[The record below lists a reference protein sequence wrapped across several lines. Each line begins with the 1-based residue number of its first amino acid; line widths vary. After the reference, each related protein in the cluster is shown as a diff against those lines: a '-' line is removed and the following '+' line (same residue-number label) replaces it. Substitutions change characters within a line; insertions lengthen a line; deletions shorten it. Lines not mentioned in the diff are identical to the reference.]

1 MELEK
6 RVEALERQVQ
16 RLSDIEEIKALKG
29 KYLRC
34 LDTKDWNGIRETFAP
49 NIHTEYSSGK
59 YSFDNA
65 DDIVNFLDTSMPKSI
80 IHQHNCHTP
89 EIWFD
94 SDTVAWGY
102 WYLQD
107 YLLITPNNSRLLGT
121 AIYKDRYEKVDGKW
135 LIAMTGY
142 TRIFEETWVAA
153 DHQIPTSMHGQ

>member
-1 MELEK
+1 MEFDKRMEELERK
-6 RVEALERQVQ
+6 VQ

-34 LDTKDWNGIRETFAP
+34 LDTKDWDGIRETFAP

-59 YSFDNA
+59 YSFDDA
-65 DDIVNFLDTSMPKSI
+65 DSIVQFLDTSMPSSV
-80 IHQHNCHTP
+80 IHQHQCHTP

-107 YLLITPNNSRLLGT
+107 YLLITDRNSRLLGT
-121 AIYKDRYEKVDGKW
+121 AIYKDKYEKVNGVW
-135 LIAMTGY
+135 LISMTGY
-142 TRIFEETWVAA
+142 TRIFLVIRITAQFTVW
-153 DHQIPTSMHGQ
+153 